1 MKALLV
7 NKISDLFL
15 TIGICLTFYIFGSL
29 DFSLVFS
36 LIPYFLN
43 QYLYIIFFKINIL
56 NMLAFLLFLGAVG
69 KSAQIGLHT

>member
-15 TIGICLTFYIFGSL
+15 TIGICLIFYIFGSL

-36 LIPYFLN
+36 LVPYFLN